1 MELPSRRARPRL
13 VANARGRSWTARG
26 LQRGGR
32 RCSPGSSQISHL
44 TYARAS
50 RTGPVAVP
58 ASIWYLNAMRTTI
71 DKAGRVVIPAAA
83 RARMHLR
90 PGTELEV
97 LVDDVSI
104 RLVRRVSPP
113 KLVRRGKRL
122 VARPTAAKLPDV
134 DIARLIEEER
144 NRWPG

>member
-1 MELPSRRARPRL
+1 
-13 VANARGRSWTARG
+13 
-26 LQRGGR
+26 
-32 RCSPGSSQISHL
+32 
-44 TYARAS
+44 
-50 RTGPVAVP
+50 
-58 ASIWYLNAMRTTI
+58 
-71 DKAGRVVIPAAA
+71 
-83 RARMHLR
+83 MHLR

-113 KLVRRGKRL
+113 KLVRSGKRL